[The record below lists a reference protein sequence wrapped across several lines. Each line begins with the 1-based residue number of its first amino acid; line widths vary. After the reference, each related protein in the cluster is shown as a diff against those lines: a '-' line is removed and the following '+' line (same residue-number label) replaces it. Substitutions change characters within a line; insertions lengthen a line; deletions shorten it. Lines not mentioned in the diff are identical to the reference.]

1 MFVIFKKV
9 FSFASAYGERHDH
22 RNFGMIISLSV
33 SSILA
38 FLQEFNLRYWLRLYW
53 LFWVNKFIENIEI
66 DSVIRVELPR

>member
-9 FSFASAYGERHDH
+9 FSFASAYGERYDH

-38 FLQEFNLRYWLRLYW
+38 FLQEFNLRY
-53 LFWVNKFIENIEI
+53 
-66 DSVIRVELPR
+66 